1 MVQNI
6 TMQKRNKYGCRILQH
21 ISIVLDVEQEDKNI
35 ERNETGV

>member
-6 TMQKRNKYGCRILQH
+6 TMLKHNKYGCRILQH
-21 ISIVLDVEQEDKNI
+21 ISIVLDVEKEENNI